1 MTMET
6 KFVISNSSLEHLKS
20 SDPYMKALI
29 DYVGNIERFIITD
42 PFTALVNSIIYQQ
55 LAYPAATTIWKRF
68 AQLVGE
74 INPKSV
80 IDKSDEALRGC
91 GLSTSKSIYVKEI
104 SKAFLF
110 EGFSDINWT
119 ELSNEEAIQKLITIK
134 GIGRW
139 TAEMFLM
146 FCLGRENVFSYGDL
160 GLRNGIAKLYKLNN
174 DPTSNEVDIIK
185 KAWAP
190 YETIAAFYLW
200 EITLQKITLMP
211 TIDYSTSQIF
221 SDGHGIGYY
230 HSTIGWLRVDSL
242 HDAITA
248 IEFCDTPDFSV
259 HRTTEVILKLYKELD
274 LYFTGDLKEFN
285 VKINPK
291 GTEFQTAVWNELKK
305 VKYGTLATY
314 GEIAERI
321 GNPKASRAVGMANNR
336 NPIPIIIPCHRIIG
350 ANKKLVGY
358 RGGLGIKEILL
369 DIEKEYKDKDID

>member
-6 KFVISNSSLEHLKS
+6 KFAISSKSIEHLRN

-29 DYVGNIERFIITD
+29 DYVGDIDRYIIND
-42 PFTALVNSIIYQQ
+42 PFTALVNSIVYQQ
-55 LAYPAATTIWKRF
+55 LAYPAATTIWNRF
-68 AQLVGE
+68 AHLVGD

-80 IDKSDEALRGC
+80 IEKSDEALRGC
-91 GLSTSKSIYVKEI
+91 GLSNSKTIYVKEI
-104 SKAFLF
+104 SKAFLY
-110 EGFSDINWT
+110 EGFNDMDWNA
-119 ELSNEEAIQKLITIK
+119 LSNEEAIQKLITIK

-139 TAEMFLM
+139 TAEMFIM

-160 GLRNGIAKLYKLNN
+160 GLRNGITKLYKLNN

-185 KAWAP
+185 RAWAP

-200 EITLQKITLMP
+200 EITLRKITVMP
-211 TIDYSTSQIF
+211 TIDYMNSPIF
-221 SDGHGIGYY
+221 SDGVGIGYY
-230 HSTIGWLRVDSL
+230 HSAIGWLRVDSL
-242 HDAITA
+242 KDAITA
-248 IEFCDTPDFSV
+248 IEFCDIPDFSV

-274 LYFTGDLKEFN
+274 LYFSGELKDFQ
-285 VKINPK
+285 VKISPK
-291 GTEFQTAVWNELKK
+291 GTEFQNSVWNELKK
-305 VKYGTLATY
+305 VKYGTIATY